1 MAELAEAMESNF
13 TIVDFGVPDYYC
25 PKDIDKVFDILQ
37 RNRACLNE
45 SRFKRVK
52 NAGNFTIAF
61 TR

>member
-13 TIVDFGVPDYYC
+13 TIVDFCVPDFYI

-52 NAGNFTIAF
+52 SADN
-61 TR
+61 